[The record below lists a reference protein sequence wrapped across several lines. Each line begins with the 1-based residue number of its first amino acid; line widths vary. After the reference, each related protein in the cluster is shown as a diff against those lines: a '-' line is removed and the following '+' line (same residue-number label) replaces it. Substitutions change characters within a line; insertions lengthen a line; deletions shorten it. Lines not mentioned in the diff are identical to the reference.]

1 MLDRARL
8 CTQLALVVQQGAGG
22 ACEDRSTGNSQ
33 DKLVELMARMDT
45 IRQSIGSS
53 EEAVRAAA
61 IAADMSGRS
70 GIVLGEHWENVSS
83 STGRSGNGSGEFPAG
98 DAGLV
103 RQSSSFMVMPG
114 APSTELEV
122 PPPLNTHEQRTS
134 SSSAAVTMLAATEV
148 MMSPLQPSI
157 IEFEVPAP
165 GSPVRS
171 SIASRASTPNAFSS
185 MTTMTSSPPSVLA
198 TSQDDEAAILVAG

>member
-1 MLDRARL
+1 M

-22 ACEDRSTGNSQ
+22 ACEDRSAGSSQ

-45 IRQSIGSS
+45 IRHSIGSS

-70 GIVLGEHWENVSS
+70 GIVLGEQVDNMS
-83 STGRSGNGSGEFPAG
+83 STGNSIGVGENFAG
-98 DAGLV
+98 DALV
-103 RQSSSFMVMPG
+103 RKSSSFMVMPG

-122 PPPLNTHEQRTS
+122 PPPLSIHGHRSTS
-134 SSSAAVTMLAATEV
+134 SPVAVAMLAANEV
-148 MMSPLQPSI
+148 IMSPQPS

-171 SIASRASTPNAFSS
+171 NLASRTRAPNAFSATS
-185 MTTMTSSPPSVLA
+185 AISSSPPSALA
-198 TSQDDEAAILVAG
+198 TTLDDEAILHVG